1 MGLASAMLRR
11 DSPHRAC
18 TVLAALPVCDRV
30 LITLH
35 RQMLGGV
42 NVPQML
48 CGTNQGIGP
57 SRAGKAVDTPG
68 GGGGPVGTQGVQV
81 VAAGEADHHQQVQ
94 HAQVPHQQPCACAH
108 NPPHLRR
115 SQGSNV
121 SSGRATSGMPTEKFE
136 GLPGAVGRT
145 VLAFLSAVVH
155 VQLQFGT
162 ERLYGA
168 SLTACQNTRN
178 ADSGSRSNS
187 VRETSQSTEC
197 LSADLMLG
205 DSAIH

>member
-68 GGGGPVGTQGVQV
+68 CGGGPVGAQGVQV

-115 SQGSNV
+115 SQGGNV
-121 SSGRATSGMPTEKFE
+121 SSGRATCGMPTEKFE
-136 GLPGAVGRT
+136 GSAGSGRENCTCISERCLARPAAVWHRMP
-145 VLAFLSAVVH
+145 L
-155 VQLQFGT
+155 
-162 ERLYGA
+162 
-168 SLTACQNTRN
+168 
-178 ADSGSRSNS
+178 RSIS
-187 VRETSQSTEC
+187 DRMPEHEKC
-197 LSADLMLG
+197 
-205 DSAIH
+205 